1 MILGGAINDAKMRS
15 STSDFQTLIN
25 YHFTLVKEEWK
36 IPRFEGEKWVESVKP
51 CSHMRN
57 KTSSA
62 TEAIPVLTDWPA
74 YESHKLLEPDRVK
87 LTRSIFF
94 FLGGGGWGECVRLV
108 LR

>member
-1 MILGGAINDAKMRS
+1 MILGGAIKDAKIRGS
-15 STSDFQTLIN
+15 PSDFHTLIK

-36 IPRFEGEKWVESVKP
+36 IPRFEGEEWVESVKP

-57 KTSSA
+57 KKSSA

-87 LTRSIFF
+87 VTSYF
-94 FLGGGGWGECVRLV
+94 GV
-108 LR
+108 LRLLLRFGWVVVT